1 MQYLGGRKIVIK
13 RYFYGPRKKKHF
25 SAAAA
30 LFGESSIKASSL
42 VKAKWK
48 EKSIA
53 KYFNGL

>member
-1 MQYLGGRKIVIK
+1 MGLE
-13 RYFYGPRKKKHF
+13 KKKHF